1 MNATIIGD
9 RWWKVEAWQRNQ
21 WVFADQGVLL
31 VWIRLDNS
39 SRTPYL
45 FRDCISHIA
54 LGMFNLLPSG
64 AELPAQKLT
73 LDTMSQAANESSEGK
88 EDGIKCRLK
97 PSSSST
103 MKCTSSAGRL

>member
-1 MNATIIGD
+1 MYATIIGD
-9 RWWKVEAWQRNQ
+9 RWWKVKAWQRNQ
-21 WVFADQGVLL
+21 WVLADQGVLL

-45 FRDCISHIA
+45 FRDCIA

-64 AELPAQKLT
+64 AGLPAQKLT

-88 EDGIKCRLK
+88 EDGIKFRLK

-103 MKCTSSAGRL
+103 RKCTSSAGRL